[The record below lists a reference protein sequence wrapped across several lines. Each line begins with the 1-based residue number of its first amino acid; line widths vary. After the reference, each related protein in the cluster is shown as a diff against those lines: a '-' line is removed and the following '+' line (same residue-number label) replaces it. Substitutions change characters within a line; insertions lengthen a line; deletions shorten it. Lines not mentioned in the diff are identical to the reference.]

1 MALGGTSV
9 VRDAVDPLNGDHIT
23 VDSRTESRSG
33 QLAPGGI
40 GLCRIPGARSCRA
53 SYVGVNGLLISG
65 CEVFAQV
72 SGWRAWQFVLGCRAA
87 GVPR

>member
-1 MALGGTSV
+1 V